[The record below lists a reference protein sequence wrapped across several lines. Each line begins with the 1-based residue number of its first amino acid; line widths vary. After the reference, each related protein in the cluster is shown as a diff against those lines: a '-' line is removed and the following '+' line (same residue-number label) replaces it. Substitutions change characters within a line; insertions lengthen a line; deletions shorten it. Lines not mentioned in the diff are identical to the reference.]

1 MGTKSSILEIMQ
13 LATQAR
19 WLTLVLFAAPA
30 GKLQPVVTHT
40 NPNDVSQATS
50 YRTAVDGW
58 DAGGMIEERTRRTV

>member
-30 GKLQPVVTHT
+30 GKLQPVVTPT
-40 NPNDVSQATS
+40 QTMFRRPRRIVPPSM
-50 YRTAVDGW
+50 
-58 DAGGMIEERTRRTV
+58 GGMRVG